1 MRTLAPSGWKWDPV
15 ARTPTPPPEPQPSP
29 GPGSHLPTEALAG
42 LGNGLGGH
50 ERWGPGRAGQPSVVP
65 LKLVADAEVGD
76 LHVPVVPQ
84 EQVGWLDV
92 PVDDLLVVHCRE
104 RQLERW
110 AGALPPRPPPA
121 LAWPWR
127 LPQTPGEK
135 ERGLPVPCTHSS
147 LEDLG
152 PPAQLCSEDTN
163 LGC

>member
-42 LGNGLGGH
+42 LRNGLGGH

-65 LKLVADAEVGD
+65 LKLVADAKVGD

-110 AGALPPRPPPA
+110 PRALPPRPPTCSC
-121 LAWPWR
+121 LAVEAASNSKREGAGTSCP
-127 LPQTPGEK
+127 LHTFIS
-135 ERGLPVPCTHSS
+135 RGPRAPCS
-147 LEDLG
+147 
-152 PPAQLCSEDTN
+152 AMQ
-163 LGC
+163 